1 MSGFAAE
8 LRRKRSAA
16 LTPEAATITGT
27 SAIYFYLQLYS
38 TRSFVFTR
46 NSYVQLYSPAGRRV
60 YYTNYYYVVR
70 STVVCTVQVYILL
83 ILTSL
88 GLRYLCTSA
97 HRSQSDTGT
106 GLRRQAGQRQCSRGC
121 ACCVKPRDR
130 TVSAPHG
137 AHAAQSARIR

>member
-1 MSGFAAE
+1 MV
-8 LRRKRSAA
+8 
-16 LTPEAATITGT
+16 EAGDL
-27 SAIYFYLQLYS
+27 YLCNLVSRGGARLPFFTLLYTLFIRQT

-88 GLRYLCTSA
+88 GLRYLYIITS
-97 HRSQSDTGT
+97 
-106 GLRRQAGQRQCSRGC
+106 
-121 ACCVKPRDR
+121 DR
-130 TVSAPHG
+130 
-137 AHAAQSARIR
+137 